1 MTDQPRYVIWSFEH
15 QAWWA
20 PDRRGYTEMLDQ
32 AGRYDDAEAQQI
44 VRHANVVRQEELLM
58 TVESAQVM
66 QVLAVR
72 AWMRN
77 AQRATASAHEPS
89 QPE

>member
-1 MTDQPRYVIWSFEH
+1 MRYVIWSFEH

-20 PDRRGYTEMLDQ
+20 PNRLGYTELLDQ
-32 AGRYDDAEAQQI
+32 AGQYDDAEAQQI
-44 VRHANVVRQEELLM
+44 VRDANVVRQEELSM

-77 AQRATASAHEPS
+77 AQRATSAY
-89 QPE
+89 QPPQDEQ